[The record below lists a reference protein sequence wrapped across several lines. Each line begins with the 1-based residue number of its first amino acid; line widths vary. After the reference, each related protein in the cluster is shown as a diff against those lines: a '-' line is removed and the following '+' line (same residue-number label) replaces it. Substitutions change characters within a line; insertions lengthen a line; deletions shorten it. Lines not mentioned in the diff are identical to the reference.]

1 MELPELRRQFEEWYE
16 ADVMPAEADWFKRYE
31 DGEYYHSHT
40 HDAWKAWQE
49 MRRRLALPKSYGGS
63 TFNAWGDQKEGCTV
77 RIHFTDAKEA
87 EEWFKR
93 LADDWDRAR
102 SEG

>member
-16 ADVMPAEADWFKRYE
+16 ADAMPAEADWFKRYE

-49 MRRRLALPKSYGGS
+49 AVKREREECAYLC
-63 TFNAWGDQKEGCTV
+63 DQL
-77 RIHFTDAKEA
+77 
-87 EEWFKR
+87 FKR
-93 LADDWDRAR
+93 AGDADECADAIRAR
-102 SEG
+102 SEQGKEER